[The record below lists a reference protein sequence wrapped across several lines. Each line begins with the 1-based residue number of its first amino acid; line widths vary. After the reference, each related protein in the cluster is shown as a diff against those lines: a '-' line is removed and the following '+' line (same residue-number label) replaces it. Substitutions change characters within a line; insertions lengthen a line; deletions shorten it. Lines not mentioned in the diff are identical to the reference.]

1 MAASSIIAFWA
12 VALLLIV
19 VPGADWAY
27 VIGTVLGHRSVLLAV
42 SGIVLGYAGMTV
54 VVAAGVG
61 GIVART
67 PASLTAL
74 TIAGGLYL
82 IWLGAK
88 TVARPAAPA
97 ITADGPPPATGS
109 GAATAT
115 GSGAASGTG
124 SGAATGTGSG
134 AATGTGSGAATG
146 TGRATLARG
155 IGVSGLNPKGL
166 LVFLAILPQFT
177 SPRGSWPL
185 TVQLAVLGLVFTLT
199 CAAFYLCIGSL
210 AGQIL
215 HTRPGAARIITRFS
229 GTAMIVIGAL
239 LLAERLLA

>member
-1 MAASSIIAFWA
+1 MAASSITAFWA
-12 VALLLIV
+12 VALLLII

-27 VIGTVLGHRSVLLAV
+27 VIGTVLGDRSVLLAV

-61 GIVART
+61 GIVARN

-82 IWLGAK
+82 LWLGAR
-88 TVARPAAPA
+88 TVTRPTARA
-97 ITADGPPPATGS
+97 ITADGTPSGTGA
-109 GAATAT
+109 G
-115 GSGAASGTG
+115 SGTG
-124 SGAATGTGSG
+124 SGSVSASGTGNGSVS
-134 AATGTGSGAATG
+134 ASGTGNGSVSASG
-146 TGRATLARG
+146 TGPATLAKG

-185 TVQLAVLGLVFTLT
+185 TVQLAVLGLVFTIT
-199 CAAFYLCIGSL
+199 CAAFYLCIGSF
-210 AGQIL
+210 AGQL
-215 HTRPGAARIITRFS
+215 LRARPGAARVITRFS

-239 LLAERLLA
+239 LLAERLLT

>member
-12 VALLLIV
+12 IALLLIV

-42 SGIVLGYAGMTV
+42 GGIVLGYAGMTV

-61 GIVART
+61 GIMART

-88 TVARPAAPA
+88 TVTRPAAPGF
-97 ITADGPPPATGS
+97 TAGGT
-109 GAATAT
+109 
-115 GSGAASGTG
+115 ASGTG
-124 SGAATGTGSG
+124 SGTAP
-134 AATGTGSGAATG
+134 G

-155 IGVSGLNPKGL
+155 VGVSGLNPKGL

-210 AGQIL
+210 AGRIL
-215 HTRPGAARIITRFS
+215 RARPGAARAITRFS

>member
-42 SGIVLGYAGMTV
+42 GGIVLGYAGMTV

-61 GIVART
+61 AIIART

-74 TIAGGLYL
+74 TIGGGLYL

-88 TVARPAAPA
+88 TVTRPTAPA
-97 ITADGPPPATGS
+97 ITPGGPPSGAGS
-109 GAATAT
+109 GSA
-115 GSGAASGTG
+115 SGA
-124 SGAATGTGSG
+124 
-134 AATGTGSGAATG
+134 
-146 TGRATLARG
+146 GRATLAKG

-185 TVQLAVLGLVFTLT
+185 TVQLAFLGLVFTLT
-199 CAAFYLCIGSL
+199 CAAFYLCMGSL
-210 AGQIL
+210 AGQVL
-215 HTRPGAARIITRFS
+215 RTRPGAARVITRFS
-229 GTAMIVIGAL
+229 GAAMIVIGAL
-239 LLAERLLA
+239 LLAGRLLT